1 MNWNFW
7 ALFSTPYFVVAFVSW
22 FLAQFIKIFTSGR
35 IAPRQ
40 FFAAGGM
47 PSSHSSTVVGITAVV
62 GILHGFD
69 TAVFMV
75 ALVFAGIVMYDAA
88 NVRYQSGKHA
98 EVINDL
104 VEYVREHNEFNADEL
119 KEIIGHEPLEVLMGA
134 VLGIAVA
141 VVYCAFIL

>member
-1 MNWNFW
+1 MLLMF
-7 ALFSTPYFVVAFVSW
+7 A
-22 FLAQFIKIFTSGR
+22 TS
-35 IAPRQ
+35 Q
-40 FFAAGGM
+40 
-47 PSSHSSTVVGITAVV
+47 V
-62 GILHGFD
+62 
-69 TAVFMV
+69 
-75 ALVFAGIVMYDAA
+75 
-88 NVRYQSGKHA
+88 KHA